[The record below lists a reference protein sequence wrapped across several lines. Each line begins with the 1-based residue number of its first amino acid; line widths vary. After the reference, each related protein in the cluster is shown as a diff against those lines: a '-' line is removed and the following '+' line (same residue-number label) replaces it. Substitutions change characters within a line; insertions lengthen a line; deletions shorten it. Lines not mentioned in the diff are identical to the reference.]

1 MGILHF
7 KHSYFVVLKHE
18 LHMSASLE
26 LVTESL
32 ARQAAIFFSSTL
44 LYACFEGIPLE
55 KYIKIIFAFDSVA
68 KDSVFISESKPV
80 YSRYSRLSQAEKI
93 AEPIRIKLAV
103 LN

>member
-1 MGILHF
+1 
-7 KHSYFVVLKHE
+7 
-18 LHMSASLE
+18 MSASLE

-32 ARQAAIFFSSTL
+32 ARQAAMFFSSTL
-44 LYACFEGIPLE
+44 FYACFEGIPLE
-55 KYIKIIFAFDSVA
+55 KYIKIIYAFDSVA